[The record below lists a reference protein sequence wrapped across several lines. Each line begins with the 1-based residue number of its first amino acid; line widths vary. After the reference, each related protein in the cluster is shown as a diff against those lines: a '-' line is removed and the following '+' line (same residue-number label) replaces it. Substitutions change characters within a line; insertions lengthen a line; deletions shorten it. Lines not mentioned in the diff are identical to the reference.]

1 MIRRPPRSTLFPYT
15 TLFRSR
21 LHERVADRRPH
32 ELEAAR
38 LQVPAE
44 RACGVGHGGHPP
56 PRRPRVLPRR
66 AGHVEPDPGADA
78 AVLLLHPEPRAR
90 VADRCLD
97 LRAVPHDGRVAEE
110 FSDPARAEPGD
121 PRRIEAGESPA
132 IRLALLENRRPAQP
146 RLRGLESEEL
156 EEPPV
161 VVDRHTPL
169 FVVIADHR
177 PVAARPCAPSP
188 HPDSLDR
195 NVAGGAPP

>member
-1 MIRRPPRSTLFPYT
+1 SVLPAASTTRASPAATSPTAATRTRRVSAIDRAPATRSRRVGRCGCPYT
-15 TLFRSR
+15 RGARRRLPSRLPSWSSPRESPNLPPAEAVRRVIVDHPRR

-90 VADRCLD
+90 VADRGLD
-97 LRAVPHDGRVAEE
+97 LRAVPHDRRVAEE
-110 FSDPARAEPGD
+110 FSDPAR
-121 PRRIEAGESPA
+121 
-132 IRLALLENRRPAQP
+132 
-146 RLRGLESEEL
+146 
-156 EEPPV
+156 
-161 VVDRHTPL
+161 
-169 FVVIADHR
+169 
-177 PVAARPCAPSP
+177 
-188 HPDSLDR
+188 
-195 NVAGGAPP
+195 